1 MISWWSVN
9 GCYFSGLFILLC
21 FPVAFVLLRK
31 KGHLTALSDNWMVF
45 IWTFMTVAVFVG
57 TLFFVFQDYGIQEKV
72 DRRANKQVAE
82 VIKDIQDKYDKLVAA
97 QKELFKKK
105 EKLLSKEVELL
116 KAENATYKRIIEN
129 YINKISR
136 KKSRR

>member
-105 EKLLSKEVELL
+105 EKLLSKEVEVL